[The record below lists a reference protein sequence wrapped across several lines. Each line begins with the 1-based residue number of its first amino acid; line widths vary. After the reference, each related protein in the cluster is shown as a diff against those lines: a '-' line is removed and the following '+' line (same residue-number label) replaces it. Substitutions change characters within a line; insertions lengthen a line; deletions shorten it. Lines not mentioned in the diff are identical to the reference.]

1 MTNSTLTESQL
12 DLRQQVLLI
21 LFSHKLCCSI
31 NLSPIIYLII
41 SLCFNSNWSS
51 GNNKRNHKSPKDPA
65 VMPILTKNPNS
76 SKSFASG
83 GMDIKILVKNVLA
96 NIEIKVCCYG

>member
-1 MTNSTLTESQL
+1 M
-12 DLRQQVLLI
+12 
-21 LFSHKLCCSI
+21 
-31 NLSPIIYLII
+31 SP
-41 SLCFNSNWSS
+41 
-51 GNNKRNHKSPKDPA
+51 REPA
-65 VMPILTKNPNS
+65 VIPILTKNPNS